1 MRLKKTVRI
10 DGAILGE
17 FYLIFVKYF
26 FLFFLL
32 NDFFLL
38 LLNKTNF
45 LQLMLMLAYFHI
57 PTSLVHLKH

>member
-1 MRLKKTVRI
+1 M
-10 DGAILGE
+10 GE

-26 FLFFLL
+26 FLLFFLL

>member
-1 MRLKKTVRI
+1 M
-10 DGAILGE
+10 DE